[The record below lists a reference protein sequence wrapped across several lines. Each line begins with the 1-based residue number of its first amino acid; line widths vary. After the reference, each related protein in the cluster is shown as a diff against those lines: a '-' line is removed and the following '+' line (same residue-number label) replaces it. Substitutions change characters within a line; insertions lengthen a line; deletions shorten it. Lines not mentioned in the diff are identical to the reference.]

1 MCIRDRTRMKSCCD
15 QTCNMSHIYHQISPH
30 LVCNLTEF
38 LKIYH
43 SGVGACSRNDQLRP
57 ALFRDPS
64 NFLVIDH
71 AFLIDTIR
79 CDLKIFSGHIDRRS
93 MRQVTAMIQVHSHHF
108 ISRSEHCKLHCHI
121 RLCPGV
127 RLHIDIFTA
136 KQLFRTL
143 NRQILCHIYTLA
155 SAIITFSRI
164 PFRIFVRER
173 TSHRCHHCFAHPVF

>member
-1 MCIRDRTRMKSCCD
+1 
-15 QTCNMSHIYHQISPH
+15 
-30 LVCNLTEF
+30 
-38 LKIYH
+38 
-43 SGVGACSRNDQLRP
+43 
-57 ALFRDPS
+57 
-64 NFLVIDH
+64 
-71 AFLIDTIR
+71 
-79 CDLKIFSGHIDRRS
+79 

-173 TSHRCHHCFAHPVF
+173 TSHLSCHLCLNRFCNFRIFFSYFFKIIHRIFLHSLPLLRRFIHVTQQSNSCPIIPYPA